1 MMESHQEGKG
11 NERKT
16 KGKQLSWLMSGPML
30 AALMTP
36 LPVAAS
42 EQSEWAMDVDG
53 YEIAQA
59 TKDYSKKGQK

>member
-1 MMESHQEGKG
+1 
-11 NERKT
+11 
-16 KGKQLSWLMSGPML
+16 MSGPML